1 MQTSMWGYLLL
12 ALGIIGIMLI
22 NMFGNISTT
31 NEQNYYLLR
40 EVTEASM
47 YDAIDF
53 VAYRLGVN
61 YDGNNTGVLRI
72 EKEKF
77 VESFVRRFAETAGR
91 NKDYVIIFQ
100 EIIETPP
107 KVSVVVRSNEPYSF
121 FDRFTPMDKKIEFKE
136 DSFNIQNRIDAILED
151 CPNEE
156 CKSYDSIR
164 N

>member
-1 MQTSMWGYLLL
+1 MWGYLLL

-53 VAYRLGVN
+53 VAYRLGKD
-61 YDGNNTGVLRI
+61 YDGNNPGVLRI
-72 EKEKF
+72 EKERF
-77 VESFVRRFAETAGR
+77 VESFVRRFAESAGR
-91 NKDYVIIFQ
+91 NKNYRIVFQ
-100 EIIETPP
+100 EIIEEPP
-107 KVSVVVRSNEPYSF
+107 KVSVVVYSSEPYSF
-121 FDRFTPMDKKIEFKE
+121 FDRFSPMNNDITFSE

-151 CPNEE
+151 CPNDE
-156 CKSYDSIR
+156 CKSYRSPRD
-164 N
+164 